1 MGHTAWTLGNE
12 GHNLK
17 RCNDYE
23 HEGMLNH
30 GIISF
35 LKIALANP
43 YDALDYDVI
52 FKNKIKYGCNYLK
65 IYFED
70 RICKFIYYQ

>member
-1 MGHTAWTLGNE
+1 MGHTAWTLVNE

-23 HEGMLNH
+23 HEGLLNH

-52 FKNKIKYGCNYLK
+52 
-65 IYFED
+65 
-70 RICKFIYYQ
+70 